1 MRGLE
6 FMCFASG
13 KEIHYLVLCAVFLGF
28 GTIRARDFQD
38 YWKMKSY
45 LRRMLVVMSINCVV
59 NLCSCVDFVI
69 GFPV

>member
-1 MRGLE
+1 MRLFGE
-6 FMCFASG
+6 NSRGFVFVSDF
-13 KEIHYLVLCAVFLGF
+13 YLCE
-28 GTIRARDFQD
+28 
-38 YWKMKSY
+38 KSY